1 MSLIHCWSE
10 FRSGKHSRK
19 PRCVFY
25 DGSVEQCSG
34 EVFTQINA
42 DDRSQSESQ
51 SVASEPACA
60 GRLVSDQSVAGK
72 LPRYNC
78 VTVTVMRTNADI

>member
-1 MSLIHCWSE
+1 ME
-10 FRSGKHSRK
+10 NTAESRA
-19 PRCVFY
+19 VFS

-34 EVFTQINA
+34 KVFTLTNA

-78 VTVTVMRTNADI
+78 YRCYCYAAERRSTQIFFKYYAHVR